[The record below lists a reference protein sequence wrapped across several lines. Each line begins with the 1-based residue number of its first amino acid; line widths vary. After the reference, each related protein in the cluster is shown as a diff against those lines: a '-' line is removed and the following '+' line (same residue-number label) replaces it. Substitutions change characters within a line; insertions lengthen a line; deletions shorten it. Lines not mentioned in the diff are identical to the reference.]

1 MGVQVAIS
9 NFTGDYQIAIRIGC
23 AGHPFKDEFIHGG
36 IIIQEPADLRDRAAI
51 GRAVPISGRPAHAEF
66 EQAVIRARRGI
77 DGDGGPNREKNGR
90 DDLLRSHRNILD
102 GVDMTDTQPTLT
114 LYNSLTREKQEFKPQ
129 DPKRVTM
136 YNCGPTVYS
145 YAHIGNARAAVVAD
159 VLFRVLRHIY
169 GEDHVV
175 YARNI
180 TDVDDKIIESAKEQ
194 GVDISVIT
202 EKYAKIYNDD
212 LAAIG
217 CLPPTVQPKCTAHI
231 DDMVAMISDL
241 IEKGFAYESDGH
253 VFFEVERFEDYGKL
267 SGNSLE
273 NLRGGDRVGEGET
286 ARKKNPADFVLWK
299 PELDGVGW
307 DAPFG
312 KGRPGWHIE
321 CSAMSKAVLG
331 ETIDIHC
338 GGVDLKFPHHEN
350 EIAQSNCAHDGAPLA
365 NYWVHN
371 EFLNMGKDKMSK
383 SLGNVKL
390 IHDLLKDW
398 DGEVIRLALL
408 KAHYRSE
415 LIWSED
421 LLKESKTQ
429 LDKWYRLLLECPP
442 KVKLTDEDMAWV
454 SRQEFFTQVIY
465 GDLNSASFVAN
476 IGMFF
481 GQISGKD
488 ITPPKE
494 LGFQP
499 IFRDIYDPLLSF
511 AFRRN
516 AKLIGLLQKDPI
528 EWFKGGASSDEEA
541 EFDAIAKR
549 REQARANRDWPA
561 ADAARDEAVALGIV
575 LEDGPDGTTW
585 RKA

>member
-1 MGVQVAIS
+1 MS
-9 NFTGDYQIAIRIGC
+9 
-23 AGHPFKDEFIHGG
+23 
-36 IIIQEPADLRDRAAI
+36 
-51 GRAVPISGRPAHAEF
+51 
-66 EQAVIRARRGI
+66 
-77 DGDGGPNREKNGR
+77 EKP
-90 DDLLRSHRNILD
+90 
-102 GVDMTDTQPTLT
+102 QLT
-114 LYNSLTREKQEFKPQ
+114 LYNSLTRKKEVFVPQ

-169 GEDHVV
+169 GEDHVI

-180 TDVDDKIIESAKEQ
+180 TDVDDRIIQNAKET
-194 GVDISVIT
+194 GRPISEIT
-202 EKYAKIYNDD
+202 EKYARIYNDD

-217 CLPPTVQPKCTAHI
+217 CLMPTEQPKCTAHI
-231 DDMVAMISDL
+231 DGMTAMISDL

-253 VFFEVERFEDYGKL
+253 VFFDVSKYEDYGQL
-267 SGNSLE
+267 SGNNLE
-273 NLRGGDRVGEGET
+273 SLRGGDRVGEGEV
-286 ARKKNPADFVLWK
+286 ARKRNSADFVLWK

-307 DAPFG
+307 EAPFG

-321 CSAMSKAVLG
+321 CSAMAKAVLTDG
-331 ETIDIHC
+331 TDSDTIDIHC

-371 EFLNMGKDKMSK
+371 EFLNMGSEKMSK

-415 LIWSED
+415 LVWTED
-421 LLKESKTQ
+421 LLKESKAQ
-429 LDKWYRLLLECPP
+429 LDGWYKMLVLLKDQDIAPFYFKMDDMGFNYLI
-442 KVKLTDEDMAWV
+442 DE
-454 SRQEFFTQVIY
+454 
-465 GDLNSASFVAN
+465 DLNSPLYLSRISALVKMSITGDLVDNVSAGAIKLTAN
-476 IGMFF
+476 
-481 GQISGKD
+481 
-488 ITPPKE
+488 
-494 LGFQP
+494 
-499 IFRDIYDPLLSF
+499 LL
-511 AFRRN
+511 
-516 AKLIGLLQKDPI
+516 GLLQKDPE
-528 EWFKGGASSDEEA
+528 EWFKGGASADEEA
-541 EFDAIAKR
+541 EFDAIALR
-549 REQARANRDWPA
+549 RQEARAAKDWAA
-561 ADAARDEAVALGIV
+561 ADAARDEATAKGIV

>member
-1 MGVQVAIS
+1 M
-9 NFTGDYQIAIRIGC
+9 
-23 AGHPFKDEFIHGG
+23 PEKKD
-36 IIIQEPADLRDRAAI
+36 IQPE
-51 GRAVPISGRPAHAEF
+51 
-66 EQAVIRARRGI
+66 
-77 DGDGGPNREKNGR
+77 
-90 DDLLRSHRNILD
+90 
-102 GVDMTDTQPTLT
+102 LT
-114 LYNSLTREKQEFKPQ
+114 LYNSLTRKKEGFKPQ

-180 TDVDDKIIESAKEQ
+180 TDVDDKIIAAAKEQ

-202 EKYAKIYNDD
+202 EKYAKIYQED
-212 LAAIG
+212 LRAIG
-217 CLPPTVQPKCTAHI
+217 CLDPNEEPKCTAHI
-231 DDMVAMISDL
+231 DGMVAMISDL

-253 VFFEVERFEDYGKL
+253 VFFDVSKYDDYGKL
-267 SGNSLE
+267 SGNTLE
-273 NLRGGDRVGEGET
+273 NLRGGDRVGEGEV
-286 ARKKNPADFVLWK
+286 ARKRNAADFVLWK

-321 CSAMSKAVLG
+321 CSAMAKAVLTDG
-331 ETIDIHC
+331 TKSDTIDIHC

-350 EIAQSNCAHDGAPLA
+350 EIAQSNCSHDAPLA

-390 IHDLLKDW
+390 IHDLLEDW

-415 LIWSED
+415 LTWTES
-421 LLKESKTQ
+421 LLEESKAQ
-429 LDKWYRLLLECPP
+429 LDGWYRVLSLAGTQGWKPHP
-442 KVKLTDEDMAWV
+442 KKPEGVVGLLTDDL
-454 SRQEFFTQVIY
+454 SLLSSLIP
-465 GDLNSASFVAN
+465 LNSYFASLKADLDDGDGVNSERSQSFY
-476 IGMFF
+476 
-481 GQISGKD
+481 
-488 ITPPKE
+488 
-494 LGFQP
+494 LGF
-499 IFRDIYDPLLSF
+499 ITKLSNLL
-511 AFRRN
+511 
-516 AKLIGLLQKDPI
+516 GLLQKDPE
-528 EWFKGGASSDEEA
+528 EWFRGGLDYDALVAEYDSVRAQALAAKEAGDKAKMGEMFKRSDEIRDQFKA
-541 EFDAIAKR
+541 EGVVIESGAGGKS
-549 REQARANRDWPA
+549 
-561 ADAARDEAVALGIV
+561 G
-575 LEDGPDGTTW
+575 W

>member
-1 MGVQVAIS
+1 MTA
-9 NFTGDYQIAIRIGC
+9 NENIR
-23 AGHPFKDEFIHGG
+23 PE
-36 IIIQEPADLRDRAAI
+36 
-51 GRAVPISGRPAHAEF
+51 
-66 EQAVIRARRGI
+66 
-77 DGDGGPNREKNGR
+77 
-90 DDLLRSHRNILD
+90 
-102 GVDMTDTQPTLT
+102 LT
-114 LYNSLTREKQEFKPQ
+114 LYNSLTRKKEVFKPQ

-202 EKYAKIYNDD
+202 EKYAKIYNED

-217 CLPPTVQPKCTAHI
+217 CLPPTEQPKCTAHI
-231 DDMVAMISDL
+231 DGMVAMISEL

-253 VFFEVERFEDYGKL
+253 VFFDVSKYEDYGKL
-267 SGNSLE
+267 SGNNLE
-273 NLRGGDRVGEGET
+273 SLRGGDRVGEGEV
-286 ARKKNPADFVLWK
+286 ARKRNAADFVLWK

-321 CSAMSKAVLG
+321 CSAMAKAVLTDG
-331 ETIDIHC
+331 TDSDTIDIHC

-371 EFLNMGKDKMSK
+371 EFLNMGSEKMSK

-415 LIWSED
+415 LSWSED
-421 LLKESKTQ
+421 LLKESKAQ
-429 LDKWYRLLLECPP
+429 LDGWYRSIQERLKIKIENAP
-442 KVKLTDEDMAWV
+442 DEDELDNLARELAGTLSNVEQFDLSEISDEGLKVIESFGVEGAVHDDMNVPAVFAILTLCTTYINIMA
-454 SRQEFFTQVIY
+454 SKIKDTE
-465 GDLNSASFVAN
+465 DVAKALLFEGVDKN
-476 IGMFF
+476 IA
-481 GQISGKD
+481 KAAN
-488 ITPPKE
+488 
-494 LGFQP
+494 
-499 IFRDIYDPLLSF
+499 LL
-511 AFRRN
+511 
-516 AKLIGLLQKDPI
+516 GLLQKDPD
-528 EWFKGGASSDEEA
+528 EWFKGGASDDETSV
-541 EFDAIAKR
+541 FDAIAER
-549 REQARANRDWPA
+549 RAEARKAKDWAA
-561 ADAARDEAVALGIV
+561 ADAARDEAAAAGIV
-575 LEDGPDGTTW
+575 LEDQPDGTTVW